1 MPQNQNHHNNDAV
14 TRLRTSQSAQRSAM
28 RARRATPKTDLLH
41 ADVSHEPVSRRTF
54 VLALL
59 GVAGAVCG
67 FQLGRYQ
74 VFGDDRAENELYWRR
89 VYNQT
94 LYAKRG
100 TIYDRNGNVL
110 TSSES
115 CYDIAVNPSQVDKK
129 NKVIRAL
136 MDVLDVDE
144 KTCNAAVNGNSYAY
158 IQRKVDTEEGKK
170 LEKYG
175 LAGIVLEPSMKRV
188 YPFGNACAQLLGVTD
203 TEHNGISGLELQY

>member
-54 VLALL
+54 CLRFLALRVL
-59 GVAGAVCG
+59 CVDSSLEDTKCLVTIVPKMSC
-67 FQLGRYQ
+67 
-74 VFGDDRAENELYWRR
+74 DWRR

-144 KTCNAAVNGNSYAY
+144 KPATRRSMETAMPISS
-158 IQRKVDTEEGKK
+158 
-170 LEKYG
+170 EK
-175 LAGIVLEPSMKRV
+175 
-188 YPFGNACAQLLGVTD
+188 
-203 TEHNGISGLELQY
+203 